1 MATALPVKFV
11 SALASF
17 INLSTPNNNAS
28 RLTGITFTA
37 ESLDASTIK
46 QLPVTPAAFLDVDII
61 IPITVKIYAA
71 VNSSLKTYN
80 RKRAAVKS

>member
-1 MATALPVKFV
+1 MATALPIKLVR
-11 SALASF
+11 ARASL
-17 INLSTPNNNAS
+17 IILSTPSSNAS
-28 RLTGITFTA
+28 PSTGITFTA
-37 ESLDASTIK
+37 ESLDVSTIK